1 MQTIK
6 IDKRVKYNDV
16 FTLWSAINK
25 NYNID
30 FKILD
35 TVINT
40 ATKNKY
46 LVLEFSKGYQS
57 INIETLEDICNLLQN
72 SYPKSEY
79 KIKVRQYKYAP
90 EQKQNILLALC
101 K

>member
-1 MQTIK
+1 MRIIK
-6 IDKRVKYNDV
+6 TDRRIKYNDV
-16 FTLWSAINK
+16 FTLWSAIDK

-30 FKILD
+30 FNILD
-35 TVINT
+35 TVIDT
-40 ATKNKY
+40 VTKNKY
-46 LVLEFSKGYQS
+46 LVLEFTKGYKTV
-57 INIETLEDICNLLQN
+57 NIETLENICNLLQN

-79 KIKVRQYKYAP
+79 KIRVRQYRYAP